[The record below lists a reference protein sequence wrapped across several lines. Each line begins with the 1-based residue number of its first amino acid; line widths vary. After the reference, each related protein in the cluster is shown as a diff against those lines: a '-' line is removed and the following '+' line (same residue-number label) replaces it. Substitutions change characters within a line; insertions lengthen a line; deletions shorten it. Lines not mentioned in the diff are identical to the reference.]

1 MQNLSYTEVRDFCL
15 NQTSTN
21 PDCSWKLW
29 REKAVADFGIS
40 ARFFDS
46 IRTLP
51 GAQRYLQIKTY
62 YVLSPDSATRLY
74 KDTGYV
80 EGVYT
85 SVAGYLEAQARRD
98 REMGLFFYSRL
109 REEEKSLLEPV
120 EAWPEEEIP
129 SERLYQVLEQ
139 GNVTELDQIIHDY
152 FTLPSGFS
160 IEKDILQV
168 PFWEEP
174 PLYNIPLLDEVEDMD
189 SILHSALV
197 GLNVKVV
204 DFFRSLFRREP
215 SNASYSIYQGLIRHG
230 KAEEAYSIALRF
242 PPALGDTGSGLG
254 GPETGSGLGYN
265 YMSEMLINPKLNSLQ
280 AETFISALDEN
291 PGNITMLTCL
301 LPYISKDKVR
311 EYYVSLD
318 ETWKAIY
325 RLPDLILQDYLS

>member
-1 MQNLSYTEVRDFCL
+1 MQNLSYAQVRDSCFS
-15 NQTSTN
+15 QTSTN
-21 PDCSWKLW
+21 PDCNWKLW

-40 ARFFDS
+40 ARFFDLV
-46 IRTLP
+46 RTLS

-74 KDTGYV
+74 RDTGYV

-98 REMGLFFYSRL
+98 RKMGLFFYSRL
-109 REEEKSLLEPV
+109 REEEKSLLQSV
-120 EAWPEEEIP
+120 EAWSEEEVP

-139 GNVTELDQIIHDY
+139 GNVAELDQIIHDY

-174 PLYNIPLLDEVEDMD
+174 PLYNIPLLDEVENMD
-189 SILHSALV
+189 AILHSALV
-197 GLNVKVV
+197 GLNVRVV

-215 SNASYSIYQGLIRHG
+215 PHASYSIYQGLIRHG
-230 KAEEAYSIALRF
+230 RAEEAYSIALRF
-242 PPALGDTGSGLG
+242 PTLGDTGSDLG
-254 GPETGSGLGYN
+254 DTGSGYN
-265 YMSEMLINPKLNSLQ
+265 YMSEMLINPKLNSLE

-291 PGNITMLTCL
+291 PGNVTMLTSL

-311 EYYVSLD
+311 AYYASLD

-325 RLPDLILQDYLS
+325 RLPNLILQDYLS